1 MYKTFCLII
10 RQKLQP
16 TVATFTLKNYAA
28 NKAAK
33 PIPSISAAAI
43 SIAVEFFLKLL
54 ADVQS
59 RPLLNHRFYQFPN
72 QLRLRS
78 ILLQRNLNLP

>member
-43 SIAVEFFLKLL
+43 SIAV
-54 ADVQS
+54 
-59 RPLLNHRFYQFPN
+59 
-72 QLRLRS
+72 
-78 ILLQRNLNLP
+78 